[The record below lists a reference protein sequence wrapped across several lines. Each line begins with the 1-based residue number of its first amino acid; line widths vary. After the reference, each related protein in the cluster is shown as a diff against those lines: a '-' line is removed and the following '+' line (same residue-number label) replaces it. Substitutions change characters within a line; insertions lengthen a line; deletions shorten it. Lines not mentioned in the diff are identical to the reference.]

1 MIKIKTALYSLVA
14 AVALSSAALT
24 LAQSQ
29 QKPATKPAEAAKPA
43 EAPKPAEA
51 AKPAAQQQ
59 GAQRQAPQ
67 QRPAQLGVNPV
78 AQAAAN
84 AGAIDCMGQ
93 INRVSNFLTA
103 NARSGA
109 YLFLN
114 PTEGAQ
120 RLTSASFEISGQN
133 VLAYASASF
142 SPGATGACQA
152 LYESV
157 VYWDKPCAEVAKAS
171 FGTLR
176 PAKAIMKDI
185 EILADANTLR
195 VFLMPAGKGCV
206 SIKKDMIF

>member
-1 MIKIKTALYSLVA
+1 MIKIKTALFSLVA
-14 AVALSSAALT
+14 AVAASSAALT
-24 LAQSQ
+24 LAQAQ

-43 EAPKPAEA
+43 EPQKPAEA
-51 AKPAAQQQ
+51 AKPAAPKQAASQ
-59 GAQRQAPQ
+59 QAPQ
-67 QRPAQLGVNPV
+67 QRPAQLSVNPV

-109 YLFLN
+109 YLFLS
-114 PTEGAQ
+114 PTEGAS
-120 RLTSASFEISGQN
+120 RLTSASFEISGQDM
-133 VLAYASASF
+133 LAYASASF

-157 VYWDKPCAEVAKAS
+157 VYWEKPCAEVAKTA
-171 FGTLR
+171 FGTLK

-206 SIKKDMIF
+206 SIKKDMVF